1 MATLHLFRGY
11 PGSGKSTAAAQM
23 FPGIVKFENDQFLM
37 RDGKYCWSKE
47 SVQDA
52 IKWCFSSVENALKN
66 SFDVVVANTF
76 TKRRFIT
83 AYEKLVPNT
92 KNRKPVIDSLT
103 RIASDYRLVRP
114 VRTKALELLR
124 ANSGAGSSKN
134 SK

>member
-11 PGSGKSTAAAQM
+11 PGSGKSTAATRM

-66 SFDVVVANTF
+66 GMDVVVANTF

-83 AYEKLVPNT
+83 AYEKLAIKYGAKFKVYRCTGNYQNVHGLNNEMVESFKKSMEDWPNEYF
-92 KNRKPVIDSLT
+92 IQ
-103 RIASDYRLVRP
+103 
-114 VRTKALELLR
+114 
-124 ANSGAGSSKN
+124 
-134 SK
+134 